1 MPTTKRSSLLSR
13 EGVTMLLPFILISSC
28 FALWGFANDV
38 TTPMVKAF
46 SKIFRMS
53 VTEGAMVQV
62 ASYLGYF
69 VMAFP
74 AALVIQRY
82 SFKTGVI
89 IGLSLFAAGALLFLP
104 ARLMGFYW
112 PFLMAYFVL
121 TCGLSFL
128 ETSCNPYIYV
138 MGSEET
144 ATQRLNLAQAFNPIG
159 NLLGMYVAMEF
170 VQSRMSPMSSAARH
184 ELPLEQFEIVKEH
197 DLGVLV
203 QPYIYLGIIV
213 ALLLVAVWLT
223 KMPKAADTQP
233 EKSMGKSL
241 RELIQIRNYSEGV
254 LAQFFYVG
262 AQVTCWTFI
271 IQYGTRVFM
280 AEGMDEKAAEIL
292 SQRFNIVAMVLFT
305 LSRFICTYCLKYI
318 APSRLLSILA
328 VVAGVAT
335 IGVVCFTDR
344 NGMYCLVAISACMSL
359 MFPTIYG
366 IALHGVG
373 DNVKFAGA
381 GLIMAILGGSFFPP
395 IQAMI
400 IDTNVTLMGLPAT
413 NLSFVIPLICFIVV
427 AIYGHRSFVRL
438 HITHRI

>member
-1 MPTTKRSSLLSR
+1 
-13 EGVTMLLPFILISSC
+13 MLLPFILITSC

-144 ATQRLNLAQAFNPIG
+144 ATRRLNLAQAFNPIG

-170 VQSRMSPMSSAARH
+170 VQSRMSPMSSATRH